1 MRVESSLGG
10 PGESSP
16 RSARRGPRTMAL
28 VRVLTLTTI
37 CLTPVSCWYYSFSGA
52 TIPSHLSSVAIP
64 LAEDRSISTVSG
76 LDEQLTQLLVERFV
90 GQTRLTLETSQVEAD
105 AVLNTIIQN
114 YQNQP
119 TSVGGDERAT
129 RNRVTISVNVRYV
142 DVERGEDMLSRTF
155 SGFEEYDPLDPSLEE
170 EAALAALEKVA
181 DDIFTAATSNW

>member
-10 PGESSP
+10 PGESWP
-16 RSARRGPRTMAL
+16 RSARRSLRTMAL

-90 GQTRLTLETSQVEAD
+90 GQTRLTLETSQAEAD

>member
-1 MRVESSLGG
+1 MPNSSS
-10 PGESSP
+10 PSDNHPVPRTGESRP
-16 RSARRGPRTMAL
+16 MGGRSLPSAL
-28 VRVLTLTTI
+28 VLLI
-37 CLTPVSCWYYSFSGA
+37 LCLTPVSCWYYSFSGA
-52 TIPSHLSSVAIP
+52 TIPSHLNSVAIP

-76 LDEQLTQLLVERFV
+76 LDERLTQFLVDRFV
-90 GQTRLTLETSQVEAD
+90 GQTRLILETSQSEAD
-105 AVLNTIIQN
+105 AVLNATIQN
-114 YQNQP
+114 YQNRP

-142 DVERGEDMLSRTF
+142 DVDRSEDILSRTF

>member
-1 MRVESSLGG
+1 MGGRSL
-10 PGESSP
+10 PS
-16 RSARRGPRTMAL
+16 AL
-28 VRVLTLTTI
+28 VLLI
-37 CLTPVSCWYYSFSGA
+37 LCLTPVSCWYYSFSGA
-52 TIPSHLSSVAIP
+52 TIPSHLNSVAIP

-76 LDEQLTQLLVERFV
+76 LDERLTQFLVDRFV
-90 GQTRLTLETSQVEAD
+90 GQTRLILETSQSEAD
-105 AVLNTIIQN
+105 AVLNATIQN
-114 YQNQP
+114 YQNRP

-142 DVERGEDMLSRTF
+142 DVDRSEDILSRTF